1 MTYATYRDYRFVT
14 DNGQVLRLSFEY
26 SAAHFAD
33 LINGFVVENDDGTY
47 SVGYYPEE
55 LATVAE

>member
-1 MTYATYRDYRFVT
+1 MSYTTYRDYRFVT

-26 SAAHFAD
+26 SAATLAD
-33 LINGFVVENDDGTY
+33 EINGFVIENDDHTY

>member
-1 MTYATYRDYRFVT
+1 MPCATYRDYRFVT
-14 DNGQVLRLSFEY
+14 DNDQVLRLSFEY
-26 SAAHFAD
+26 SAGVLAD
-33 LINGFVVENDDGTY
+33 EINGFVVENDDGTY